1 VQQSD
6 VLGADEKRGEER
18 EAGGRGRERGENSV
32 DRPMYVLLSNQDSDQ
47 SP

>member
-6 VLGADEKRGEER
+6 VLGADEKRAQER
-18 EAGGRGRERGENSV
+18 EAGGRGRGENSV
-32 DRPMYVLLSNQDSDQ
+32 ERPMYVLLSNEDSNQ